1 MRKDEEVMNMLARE
15 LSLYD
20 SAVDLFEKQLL
31 SCGIKRNG
39 SKVTMDLNSQSRSGT
54 SLLADAIQRKGV
66 RQKEKQLHLLC
77 VGLIKYETIHHFH
90 FRFFFLF
97 PHIAHT
103 S

>member
-1 MRKDEEVMNMLARE
+1 MIKIIYKIKLEKYQQWNKLMRKDEEVMNMLARE

-39 SKVTMDLNSQSRSGT
+39 SKVTMEMNSQSRSGT

-66 RQKEKQLHLLC
+66 CQKEKKQLHLLC
-77 VGLIKYETIHHFH
+77 VDEGG
-90 FRFFFLF
+90 
-97 PHIAHT
+97 
-103 S
+103 